1 MLSRLQELRKE
12 GETFLRLEA
21 ALHHQL
27 NRLEVE
33 ELALQSMIHST
44 RGGEMLYSPPAHNG
58 HMMWA

>member
-1 MLSRLQELRKE
+1 MLSRLQELCKE
-12 GETFLRLEA
+12 GETLLRLEA

-44 RGGEMLYSPPAHNG
+44 RGGEMLSSPPAHNG